1 MAVPGEPYPNALAD
15 LMQAQ
20 QQGPAQDRPPVQ
32 AQQEQQLQPPAGA
45 PAAQAHVGEVL
56 PLLVFYPFR
65 FYVVVLGV
73 LLVFLGFI
81 FPS

>member
-1 MAVPGEPYPNALAD
+1 
-15 LMQAQ
+15 
-20 QQGPAQDRPPVQ
+20 
-32 AQQEQQLQPPAGA
+32 
-45 PAAQAHVGEVL
+45 L

-81 FPS
+81 FPSWTFIYAYFSVVSPRGRFCWSLCDLGGAPFLVLSSPRHFVVMLAYFTTYFRT